1 MEILEMKFH
10 RSFEVTLDDEND
22 AAKTLRILRTQ
33 LTLILAAFN
42 KLLDT

>member
-1 MEILEMKFH
+1 MKFY
-10 RSFEVTLDDEND
+10 RSFEVTLEDGND
-22 AAKTLRILRTQ
+22 AAKTLRILQTQ